1 MQKKIKAKV
10 TERGVLIPRKLL
22 KGIKEVEIRPQTGR
36 IVVVLIPEKDPIFD
50 LGKNPV
56 KSGITDGSINHD
68 KYIYDL

>member
-1 MQKKIKAKV
+1 MEKKIKAKV

-22 KGIKEVEIRPQTGR
+22 KGVKEVEIRPQNGL
-36 IVVVLIPEKDPIFD
+36 IVVVPVPEKDPIFN

-56 KSGITDGSINHD
+56 KGDVTDLSINHD